1 MRTFAPWLLL
11 APVAVLALVHCSED
25 DKTSAPR
32 RTVTGAGAPDT
43 DAGGTDAG
51 LLPRADASTS
61 PDGASPP
68 ADAGTNANPC
78 AGKLLCADFE
88 QDPVGAPPGG
98 PWEAKTNKGAVVVD
112 TAMAFS
118 GKHSVKVTTQ
128 AGSYQQAF
136 ISTKSAAVFPAAS
149 GLLYGR
155 MMVYMDST
163 AKDGVHWTQLQATGP
178 VPGLTGVTGYYRY
191 GGQHQGKLMANY
203 ETVGKSTDCWQHSA
217 TVMPTKKWV
226 CMEWAFDASQ
236 EDMRFWLDGAEL
248 SDLHVSHKGQGCIG
262 NDLAGVWKAPTFDTL
277 SLGWESYQQDD
288 ARTGYIDDVV
298 IDKARVGCPAAK

>member
-1 MRTFAPWLLL
+1 MRNFAPWLLL

-25 DKTSAPR
+25 DKTQVPR
-32 RTVTGAGAPDT
+32 RNLAEGGTASSDSGTSDAAITPGTDGGNPV
-43 DAGGTDAG
+43 DAGGT
-51 LLPRADASTS
+51 
-61 PDGASPP
+61 P
-68 ADAGTNANPC
+68 ADSGTPVDPC
-78 AGKLLCADFE
+78 AGKLLCTDFE
-88 QDPVGAPPGG
+88 KDPVGAPPAA

-112 TAMAFS
+112 ATMAYS
-118 GKHSVKVTTQ
+118 GTHSVKVTTQ
-128 AGSYQQAF
+128 AGTYQQAF

-178 VPGLTGVTGYYRY
+178 VPGLAGVTGYYRY

-203 ETVGKSTDCWQHSA
+203 ETTGKSTDCWQHSA

-248 SDLHVSHKGQGCIG
+248 ADLHVSHKGQGCIG
-262 NDLAGVWKAPTFDTL
+262 NDLGGIWRAPAFDTV

-298 IDKARVGCPAAK
+298 IDKARVGCPPPK